1 MINIKNFEFSKLNSF
16 LIGIGVGATI
26 ALMFAP
32 KSGKDLRGDIS
43 DSAHHGVDLANN
55 GMKQVKN
62 RATNLYKA
70 GCDKTIDIINSSK
83 KILDK
88 HLDKQKDIVSNAV
101 NAGKKA
107 YLDSKTSNDN
117 THNAQSI
124 EG

>member
-1 MINIKNFEFSKLNSF
+1 MIDIKKFEFTKLNSF
-16 LIGIGVGATI
+16 LIGIGIGATV

-55 GMKQVKN
+55 VKN

-70 GCDKTIDIINSSK
+70 GCAKTIDIINSSK

-88 HLDKQKDIVSNAV
+88 QIDKQKDIVTSAV

-107 YLDSKTSNDN
+107 YLDSKTNNDN
-117 THNAQSI
+117 TPDNNVQVFES
-124 EG
+124 